1 NFRTRA
7 LLMDKY
13 KKNFPP
19 DDQDLQ
25 ESCAA
30 GELPPQNCP
39 GNRRWIQLVFDSFLL
54 MPTNPSMLQARDA
67 QLAADMMRFGGA
79 NQKEIWHSFA
89 ESGFGVGATSSNA
102 SANSD

>member
-1 NFRTRA
+1 MPTARSGTRSNFRTRA
-7 LLMDKY
+7 LLIDKY
-13 KKNFPP
+13 KKNFPF

-39 GNRRWIQLVFDSFLL
+39 GNRRWIQLMYDSFLL
-54 MPTNPSMLQARDA
+54 MPTNPTMLQARDA
-67 QLAADMMRFGGA
+67 QLAADLMRFGGA

-89 ESGFGVGATSSNA
+89 ESGFGVAR
-102 SANSD
+102 